1 MPDQVVPITQLDQV
15 GVILDTPP
23 VALPPNAF
31 TNARNVRFKDG
42 AVRKMEGEV
51 DIFGGMRLFFE
62 EDNIGQLEYIAWW
75 PSPNQTIRDAGYYV
89 FVVEN
94 TSDINNTT
102 HDIYAMLPGA
112 TFDEGDNPLTKPNH
126 YHRLNDDTG
135 YTRTGKWQH
144 TLFNGGFTFIINN
157 GFERPQ
163 YITDAEG
170 NTDIT
175 QLALADLP
183 GWDSYQVN
191 EILLRDTFDSSLD
204 SDIFDTG
211 QTRVAGVTQYVVT
224 RIRQGSEVILTE
236 TADTS
241 VEGYSIS
248 QSATNAQDVI
258 TFHSNTLSNNDE
270 LQINFQSVNPVAVRA
285 AIVRSFGDFLV
296 AGNLVER
303 DSMSPGDPIVRRLT
317 GVVRSSDVAQ
327 PGAIPNNWNPF
338 AAGASTADEFVIADT
353 GTVQDMVPL
362 QGNMYLYT
370 NSSISVMRLTGNA
383 NVPLAVQPVTDQYGA
398 LTTDAVLEYDGKHF
412 VIGSDDI
419 YLFGGH
425 PGSIQSVSDQK
436 VRRTFFERVNP
447 INQNLIN
454 LFTLRYAARDEI
466 WVCFPTVDSVR
477 GEADEAYIWNYRN
490 GTWSIRTLNSVIR
503 GDIAPVPGGGVPSAV
518 ISLSGQSGTDDVI
531 RAGSHEVQTLQVGS
545 TASVGPARD
554 PQPELQTF
562 SALAALPDG
571 TARPDIT
578 ADAAELIQV
587 QIGSDFY
594 SGPNP
599 AMHTYDLT
607 GLTGFVAG
615 AFTSGGAR
623 LVLTY
628 TDPTTSAVSGDGIAT
643 IHANELGLTAGMVTA
658 TEYVDALVTYIND
671 GNVLEF
677 ANWTA
682 SNNSGNLR
690 LTSDIPGA
698 RFLGSGQALNN
709 IVSFTTYTSQAEIIT
724 DTGPFTDET
733 RVFSDTLGDELFT
746 VTRTGLGPYSY
757 SVTTARDTGF
767 TESDDI
773 TQLAFISDGNTFS
786 APDPFNASESPFI
799 FNSDSD
805 SYEIRSTP
813 PANFIN
819 LIRQTD
825 NIPNSGEGT
834 FDPAVTEDGV
844 TIDRATTE
852 GGFTQNG
859 MGTQTFENVVVTVAD
874 TTIPATTRTVDAPIS
889 DGTPGAM
896 SQFAG
901 STISQ
906 PYNSAAPTYIRN
918 MFPGAIGVGGGTGW
932 NANGG
937 RVMGEFAR
945 VLTGSTNGRTFNSGI
960 TGISF
965 SISGGS
971 FYGTQNLT
979 YANRVAG
986 TGAIG
991 SDSIQ
996 WRVRNSSGFTWTTTF
1011 SVASGR
1017 NFGGAGVRTEPRW
1030 SYQRDGNSGFDT
1042 VINVNSM
1049 TYGDATVSETVA
1061 AIPRRSFQVNNP
1073 NPYTIDFVS
1082 NSGVVFNNLSGNS
1095 ATVNG
1100 PNGNADEGWS
1110 WSSDPISFS
1119 GTSIS
1124 GSGTT
1129 PVADLTNGGLAET
1142 TMHGVTV
1149 RSQSTAEVEF
1159 STTSRGPEQAVL
1171 APASNGNSLANPET
1185 FTWNPTRSFYWIEWT
1200 GSTSSDSVGA
1210 YRLSDGSRVSG
1221 AVSGLNSR
1229 TAPSGWF
1236 TTGAESGVFH
1246 PVTFSASNIT
1256 DPVGI
1261 GRVRMGGATAN
1272 QGVRF
1277 DGIRQRGSTD
1287 AGGPSLA
1294 VGARSAAAGNPWLPL
1309 GQSGNGVPTEQRRS
1323 GGNHIYQSTADPAT
1337 NIRIVISGPV
1347 TDITVTTPRNSRET
1361 ITITNSN
1368 PFAVIFTR
1376 AGVQTS
1382 VPANGSVTLTNVAGE
1397 GVAWDISTPTTTQ
1410 YQFTVTNNNA
1420 RPLVSGTLTHGSGN
1434 VDLAGLAPGA
1444 EAVTGFDT
1452 DANAGVTFVREIPQ
1466 QTGGSTSVNAMYTL
1480 VQSGIG
1486 RVGVTQ
1492 EAVRYNFSVNF
1503 LDNTPDISID
1513 YQTPQNR
1520 VPGAP
1525 GNLDNLGAEQG
1536 FIAALNANAAF
1547 ARYFNAFDAD
1557 TDPGVPAG
1565 AFRIEARA
1573 IPGEEV
1579 SPGVL
1584 MPPHDALRVSAVVD
1598 QDFGGNSGLGAA
1610 DAISSIRRAQSLG
1623 NDPITVMFSTG
1634 TRVLQTDGSLM
1645 PIRSSTHSVTLQG
1658 AYTAAETGA
1667 INEQFRQVFRNDPDY
1682 VAEWNIV
1689 DGTDS
1694 LNPAS
1699 INLESDENGPHHN
1712 TITSVTPVASGL
1724 TPEFFSFASTQ
1735 VGRVFP
1741 MMPELPMLTL
1751 MPPTS
1756 VTGNPVMITLDND
1769 SSVNLTPAE
1778 IADRIRTQ
1786 FNAASF
1792 PGWIAQTDLTEEI
1805 YGRGVAGN
1813 LIKLVNTE
1821 AGAVMGSWTV
1831 SNIDYGNTGT
1841 TVFDNSID
1849 TTLGRLRTTDFTRIA
1864 DGTSNLDFRGMP
1876 EERSQPTRIIVS
1888 INNNNVEPDGEGNR
1902 IQYLNFVLGTRGTY
1916 DPVTQLGDLGT
1927 RQDAST
1933 VLAAIQNGIEQAN
1946 RRVVVTPSGDTLTVV
1961 PTQFSELASFV
1972 IGLTINN
1979 SAENAREY
1987 NRLVGIAPNLGDDD
2001 LIDLNNNEGIQSTA
2015 LPIVRS
2021 SSNNQF
2027 TPGTRAPAFTGLNVD
2042 TTNIITSDTVIE
2054 RIFDPLRP
2062 WPTTQVN
2069 LNREFPIFVNA
2080 ILDETFGDLDQTF
2093 RGADIGFLFLGNQYE
2108 SFVERIEMAITP
2120 EFDTEQIQSLAL
2132 WGDGGNSP
2140 TFGADIEQATL
2151 DIKMYGTN
2159 SPGETRGRFT
2169 TAGRTDN
2176 DGIQR
2181 SVTNQ
2186 FAIGDDYK
2194 IDMRIHGRFLNLL
2207 ISDFEVDEIGSRS
2220 VIDSNTAGVTWSISG
2235 MQADIVKG
2243 GRR

>member
-1 MPDQVVPITQLDQV
+1 M
-15 GVILDTPP
+15 
-23 VALPPNAF
+23 
-31 TNARNVRFKDG
+31 
-42 AVRKMEGEV
+42 
-51 DIFGGMRLFFE
+51 DI
-62 EDNIGQLEYIAWW
+62 
-75 PSPNQTIRDAGYYV
+75 
-89 FVVEN
+89 
-94 TSDINNTT
+94 
-102 HDIYAMLPGA
+102 
-112 TFDEGDNPLTKPNH
+112 
-126 YHRLNDDTG
+126 
-135 YTRTGKWQH
+135 
-144 TLFNGGFTFIINN
+144 
-157 GFERPQ
+157 
-163 YITDAEG
+163 
-170 NTDIT
+170 
-175 QLALADLP
+175 
-183 GWDSYQVN
+183 
-191 EILLRDTFDSSLD
+191 
-204 SDIFDTG
+204 
-211 QTRVAGVTQYVVT
+211 
-224 RIRQGSEVILTE
+224 
-236 TADTS
+236 
-241 VEGYSIS
+241 
-248 QSATNAQDVI
+248 
-258 TFHSNTLSNNDE
+258 
-270 LQINFQSVNPVAVRA
+270 
-285 AIVRSFGDFLV
+285 
-296 AGNLVER
+296 
-303 DSMSPGDPIVRRLT
+303 
-317 GVVRSSDVAQ
+317 
-327 PGAIPNNWNPF
+327 
-338 AAGASTADEFVIADT
+338 
-353 GTVQDMVPL
+353 
-362 QGNMYLYT
+362 
-370 NSSISVMRLTGNA
+370 
-383 NVPLAVQPVTDQYGA
+383 
-398 LTTDAVLEYDGKHF
+398 
-412 VIGSDDI
+412 
-419 YLFGGH
+419 

-518 ISLSGQSGTDDVI
+518 ISLSGRSGTDDVI

-545 TASVGPARD
+545 MASVGPARD

-643 IHANELGLTAGMVTA
+643 IHANELGLTDGAVTA
-658 TEYVDALVTYIND
+658 TEYVNALVTYIND

-682 SNNSGNLR
+682 SNNAGNLR

-709 IVSFTTYTSQAEIIT
+709 MVSFTTYTSQAEIIA

-746 VTRTGLGPYSY
+746 VTRTGSGPYSY
-757 SVTTARDTGF
+757 SVTTERDTGF

-844 TIDRATTE
+844 TIDRATVE

-874 TTIPATTRTVDAPIS
+874 TTIPESQTNTPGQTVVFNGGTTNVRTGNRDVFPQVPTGTSIVVGGTTIAGGTRLTGAQTASVLGNPLESNPASLPLIS
-889 DGTPGAM
+889 AFTDTRGRPNPPVRGTYTLAGTPGDNGVATFV
-896 SQFAG
+896 SGLGWALGIRFTG
-901 STISQ
+901 
-906 PYNSAAPTYIRN
+906 NVSASPS
-918 MFPGAIGVGGGTGW
+918 
-932 NANGG
+932 
-937 RVMGEFAR
+937 FAR
-945 VLTGSTNGRTFNSGI
+945 YSSIIYTGSSTNAFFRRFVGSRPL
-960 TGISF
+960 ISDEN
-965 SISGGS
+965 GN
-971 FYGTQNLT
+971 QVPD
-979 YANRVAG
+979 NRVAISWSQG
-986 TGAIG
+986 
-991 SDSIQ
+991 
-996 WRVRNSSGFTWTTTF
+996 
-1011 SVASGR
+1011 
-1017 NFGGAGVRTEPRW
+1017 EP
-1030 SYQRDGNSGFDT
+1030 
-1042 VINVNSM
+1042 IPNVNDFSDISSIRVGSV
-1049 TYGDATVSETVA
+1049 TRRTTVA

-1073 NPYTIDFVS
+1073 NPYAIDFVS
-1082 NSGVVFNNLSGNS
+1082 NSGVTFNNLSGNS

-1119 GTSIS
+1119 GTSIG

-1129 PVADLTNGGLAET
+1129 PVASLTDGGRAQT
-1142 TMHGVTV
+1142 VMHGVTV
-1149 RSQSTAEVEF
+1149 VSQNTSTVE
-1159 STTSRGPEQAVL
+1159 STTMVAGREPFVL
-1171 APASNGNSLANPET
+1171 APASNGSSISNPET
-1185 FTWNPTRSFYWIEWT
+1185 FTFNPGANTQVLWS
-1200 GSTSSDSVGA
+1200 GSSGLSA
-1210 YRLSDGSRVSG
+1210 YRVFTTSLGTAGTRVSG
-1221 AVSGLNSR
+1221 GSSSRFPNNNFGGFDEGALPQTPTLSATNIPNPIELPAGSTVGGVRTISGGSPVLTSYAGGIQQSTNTAIRVAIVHGRGLNVAYQGEASR
-1229 TAPSGWF
+1229 SFSQRLYLLNSGA
-1236 TTGAESGVFH
+1236 TGVRAIVF
-1246 PVTFSASNIT
+1246 
-1256 DPVGI
+1256 
-1261 GRVRMGGATAN
+1261 GGAT
-1272 QGVRF
+1272 Q
-1277 DGIRQRGSTD
+1277 
-1287 AGGPSLA
+1287 
-1294 VGARSAAAGNPWLPL
+1294 
-1309 GQSGNGVPTEQRRS
+1309 VP
-1323 GGNHIYQSTADPAT
+1323 
-1337 NIRIVISGPV
+1337 VV
-1347 TDITVTTPRNSRET
+1347 TPRVSQET

-1368 PFAVIFTR
+1368 PFPVIFTR
-1376 AGVQTS
+1376 AGVQTN

-1397 GVAWDISTPTTTQ
+1397 GVAWAISTPTTTQ

-1420 RPLVSGTLTHGSGN
+1420 RALVSGTLTHGSGN

-1452 DANAGVTFVREIPQ
+1452 DDNAGVTFVREIPQ

-1480 VQSGIG
+1480 VQQGIG
-1486 RVGVTQ
+1486 VVGVTQ

-1525 GNLDNLGAEQG
+1525 GNLDNLGAEQA
-1536 FIAALNANAAF
+1536 FITALNANAAF
-1547 ARYFNAFDAD
+1547 ATYFNAFDAND
-1557 TDPGVPAG
+1557 DPGVPAG

-1598 QDFGGNSGLGAA
+1598 QQFGGNSGLGAPN
-1610 DAISSIRRAQSLG
+1610 AISSIRRAQSLG
-1623 NDPITVMFSTG
+1623 NEPVTVTFDTG
-1634 TRVLQTDGSLM
+1634 TRVLQTDGSLR
-1645 PIRSSTHSVTLQG
+1645 PIRNSVHSVTLQG
-1658 AYTAAETGA
+1658 SYTAAETGV

-1682 VAEWNIV
+1682 IAEWNIV

-1712 TITSVTPVASGL
+1712 TVTSVTPVESGL

-1741 MMPELPMLTL
+1741 MMPELPVLTL
-1751 MPPTS
+1751 TPPIS
-1756 VTGNPVMITLDND
+1756 VTGGPVMITLDND
-1769 SSVNLTPAE
+1769 SSVNLTPAM

-1805 YGRGVAGN
+1805 YGIGVAGN
-1813 LIKLVNTE
+1813 LIKFVNTE
-1821 AGAVMGSWTV
+1821 AGAVTGSWEIE
-1831 SNIDYGNTGT
+1831 NIDYGNTGT

-1876 EERSQPTRIIVS
+1876 EQRSQPTRIIVS
-1888 INNNNVEPDGEGNR
+1888 INNNNVEPDAEGNR

-1916 DPVTQLGDLGT
+1916 DPVTQLGDLGM
-1927 RQDAST
+1927 REDAST

-1979 SAENAREY
+1979 SPANAIEY
-1987 NRLVGIAPNLGDDD
+1987 NRLVGIAPNLGPDD
-2001 LIDLNNNEGIQSTA
+2001 LIDLSNNDGVQSTA
-2015 LPIVRS
+2015 SPIVVATGTS
-2021 SSNNQF
+2021 TQF
-2027 TPGTRAPAFTGLNVD
+2027 NPGVRTPNFVD
-2042 TTNIITSDTVIE
+2042 LSEDITDIITSDTVIE

-2080 ILDETFGDLDQTF
+2080 ILDETDGDLLQTF
-2093 RGADIGFLFLGNQYE
+2093 RGADIGFLFLQEQYE
-2108 SFVERIEMAITP
+2108 SFVERIELAITP

-2132 WGDGGNSP
+2132 WGDGGNAP

-2151 DIKMYGTN
+2151 SIKMYGTN
-2159 SPGETRGRFT
+2159 NPGETRGLFT
-2169 TAGRTDN
+2169 TAGRAN
-2176 DGIQR
+2176 DSDRQR
-2181 SVTNQ
+2181 SVTNP
-2186 FAIGDDYK
+2186 FVIGEDYK
-2194 IDMRIHGRFLNLL
+2194 IDMRVHGRFLNLSV
-2207 ISDFEVDEIGSRS
+2207 SDFDVDSTGSRS